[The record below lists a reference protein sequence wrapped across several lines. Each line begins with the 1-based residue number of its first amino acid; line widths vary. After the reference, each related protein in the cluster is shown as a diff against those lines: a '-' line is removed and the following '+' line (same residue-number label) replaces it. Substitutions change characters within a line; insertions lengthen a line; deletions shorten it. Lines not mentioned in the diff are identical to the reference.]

1 MKTVSGL
8 FDTYDEASEAVRA
21 LKAAGIPDGDISMVA
36 SNAEGRYKVDDTEGA
51 AEGAGAGAGIGAAVG
66 GAGGLLTGLG
76 LMAIPG
82 VGPVVAA
89 GWLAA
94 TAAGAA
100 AGAIA
105 GGAVGGII
113 GALTDSGVPEEDA
126 HVYAEGVRRGG
137 TLVTARVNDGDVA
150 RAEAILQRSNWV
162 DLEERRSA
170 YRAQGW
176 NRFDQTLDPYSPAQ
190 IEEERARYTRRGT
203 LI

>member
-8 FDTYDEASEAVRA
+8 FDTYEQASQAVRE
-21 LKAAGIPDGDISMVA
+21 LKAFGIPDDDVSMVA
-36 SNAEGRYKVDDTEGA
+36 SNAEGRYTVNDTEGA
-51 AEGAGAGAGIGAAVG
+51 ATGAGTGAGLGAAVG

-100 AGAIA
+100 AGAVA

-137 TLVTARVNDGDVA
+137 TLVTARVADEDVA
-150 RAEAILQRSNWV
+150 QAEAILQRSNWV
-162 DLEERRSA
+162 DLEDRRSA
-170 YRAQGW
+170 YRAEGW
-176 NRFDQTLDPYSPAQ
+176 NRFDESLDPYSPTQ
-190 IEEERARYTRRGT
+190 VEEQRARYANR
-203 LI
+203 

>member
-8 FDTYDEASEAVRA
+8 FDTYEQASQAVRD
-21 LKAAGIPDGDISMVA
+21 LKAAGIPDGDVSMVA

-51 AEGAGAGAGIGAAVG
+51 AAGAGTGAGLGAAVG

-100 AGAIA
+100 AGAVA

-113 GALTDSGVPEEDA
+113 GALTDSGVSEEDA

-137 TLVTARVNDGDVA
+137 TLVTARVADSDVA
-150 RAEAILQRSNWV
+150 QAEAILQRSNWV
-162 DLEERRSA
+162 DLEDRRSA
-170 YRAQGW
+170 YHKEGW
-176 NRFDQTLDPYSPAQ
+176 SRFDDTLDPYSPTQ
-190 IEEERARYTRRGT
+190 IEEQRSRYVNR
-203 LI
+203 